1 MEDVKM
7 LEEYGISNSAYELIN
22 ECEKELVDVFKRID
36 SICEVNSLK
45 VLNAFKKHRLSEIH
59 LSTTTGYGYDDLG
72 RDTCEAIFAEVLG
85 FEDALVRNQF
95 ISGSHAIT
103 IALQGILRPN
113 DTLLAIS
120 GTPYDTLHEV
130 IGIKENSSSL
140 MSYNVNYKQIDLVN
154 NDFDYEKIKET
165 VKENIKFVVV
175 ENKLK
180 AIPTKEQLD
189 EYTNKI
195 EAEKSIFSIKKTDN
209 KNAWIKINPNN
220 SKKIILAPKLS
231 LNGFSVDG
239 WNEKTYEDYLEALK
253 QIKDQINEKDSY
265 ILEKYIKML
274 ENICGI
280 FEKIEN
286 DLENPGIIP
295 NKDNVEKLRKIRLDD
310 LYTKIWYSGIKNK
323 INGKISLDGKIK
335 STTGFTRGTGLLDWK
350 YTPAGCNFIVG
361 LQIQHLNFR
370 ITLEPEKGYKYNLN
384 DNEKEV
390 FFGNIQKWEEDI
402 LKKLEN
408 DVNINSYFV
417 KWNYDL
423 HKYGDF
429 KYIQAEINE
438 NIKLEDITKVVNIT
452 LRYIN
457 DSISNLIIDERKI
470 VKSN

>member
-1 MEDVKM
+1 MAK
-7 LEEYGISNSAYELIN
+7 
-22 ECEKELVDVFKRID
+22 KEL
-36 SICEVNSLK
+36 S
-45 VLNAFKKHRLSEIH
+45 
-59 LSTTTGYGYDDLG
+59 DL
-72 RDTCEAIFAEVLG
+72 
-85 FEDALVRNQF
+85 
-95 ISGSHAIT
+95 
-103 IALQGILRPN
+103 
-113 DTLLAIS
+113 
-120 GTPYDTLHEV
+120 
-130 IGIKENSSSL
+130 IKELEKNPIYAMSLSSKELFHSNFL
-140 MSYNVNYKQIDLVN
+140 SWLLTFEQYSDYITNLKNFFSIEDGDEIFYVFREKYNFDLLIVYGKFEPKLTKKIKSVFSYNESVVLDKDKDDDEDEDQDCFTDTKFSEEEINL
-154 NDFDYEKIKET
+154 

-180 AIPTKEQLD
+180 AIPTKEQLE

-209 KNAWIKINPNN
+209 ENAWIKINPNN

-265 ILEKYIKML
+265 ILEKYIEML